1 MTDGG
6 PDEKISRRTALQRGG
21 LVVGGAAIGLSGAPT
36 TAAEPTEINRC
47 TSLTEPGEY
56 VLVDDLDAEGDCL
69 TLGPGVTLDGNGH
82 AISGDGSGIGIAFDL
97 GRDEGAVVRDLRIAN
112 FAAGASLAFADGEIT
127 LADVSITDNAVG
139 VRGGPERRITV
150 RNSVISGNKI
160 GIGTT
165 EGTRLSITE
174 TTLSGNT
181 DAAVST
187 NSGHVTELKRSTV
200 RDNGA
205 GVATGAGTFVDN
217 TVADN
222 DGFGLRLIG
231 LVAPGDLGDATV
243 VGNAI
248 RDNDGPGIEFAS
260 SGGDVSGNAIVG
272 NRTGILL
279 SGVADGFGDSTPEYE
294 ITGNDIEG
302 NEEFGVR
309 NASAQTA
316 VASCNFWGDPT
327 GPVAAETPAAAPAGD
342 EVDGDVEFVPWSVE
356 PVRGGDPVCFGGQA
370 IGDFERQPTDPDGD
384 GRYEDVDGD
393 GDVDGDDVEAMF
405 ANRDDELIRSH
416 PDAFDFSD
424 DGAVDVVDVRKLF
437 NEVSSR

>member
-1 MTDGG
+1 M
-6 PDEKISRRTALQRGG
+6 
-21 LVVGGAAIGLSGAPT
+21 VGGAAIGLSGAPT
-36 TAAEPTEINRC
+36 TAAEPTEIDRC

-97 GRDEGAVVRDLRIAN
+97 GRDEGAIVRDLRIAN
-112 FAAGASLAFADGEIT
+112 FAAGASISLTKGELTLDG
-127 LADVSITDNAVG
+127 VSITDNAVG
-139 VRGGPERRITV
+139 IRGGPKRRITV
-150 RNSVISGNKI
+150 RDSVVSDNGV
-160 GIGTT
+160 GIGPG

-174 TTLSGNT
+174 STLSGNR

-187 NSGHVTELKRSTV
+187 DTGHVTELRRSTV

-205 GVATGAGTFVDN
+205 GVDTGDGTFVDN
-217 TVADN
+217 TITDN

-231 LVAPGDLGDATV
+231 LVAPTDLGAATV
-243 VGNAI
+243 VGNEI
-248 RDNDGPGIEFAS
+248 RDNDGPGIEFTS
-260 SGGDVSGNAIVG
+260 SGGVVSGNALVG

-294 ITGNDIEG
+294 FTGNDIEG
-302 NEEFGVR
+302 NEAFGVR
-309 NASAQTA
+309 NASDQTA

-327 GPVAAETPAAAPAGD
+327 GPVAEANPTEEPAGD

-370 IGDFERQPTDPDGD
+370 IGDFESQPTDPDGD

-393 GDVDGDDVEAMF
+393 GDVDADDVEAMF
-405 ANRDDELIRSH
+405 ANRDDDLIRSH
-416 PDAFDFSD
+416 PEAFDFSD
-424 DGAVDVVDVRKLF
+424 DGDVDVADVRTLL
-437 NEVSSR
+437 NEVSNR